1 MLKSLY
7 IENYAIIS
15 RLSMEVDPGFNG
27 ITGETGAGKSILIGA
42 LQLVLG
48 QRADTSVLL
57 NKDKKCIVEAV
68 FTAPASDFMD
78 TLWIRYDLDAAPDII
93 LRRELS
99 AQGKSRSFI
108 NDTPVSLT
116 AIKEIGSQLVD
127 LHQQFD
133 TLDIRTAGFQCH
145 VLDALAHNTDLLR
158 AYQRDYQ
165 QYSTLSKQLY
175 EREADWDRINREAD
189 YTRFLLDELEA
200 VQLKPD
206 ELEQTEEKLK
216 RMENAE
222 HIKQQLQL
230 VSEALDE
237 GEQPVV
243 HRLKSLQQLV
253 GQLLRHLPEAE
264 SLHQRMIQ
272 VGIELKD
279 IAGEVQTLQ
288 HHVQFDSGDLE
299 QLQNRLSEGYRLLK
313 KHQVQTTAQ
322 LLEIQSSLAEKM
334 IQFEQSDAHL
344 DSLRAQVN
352 TLNIQC
358 EQQAALL
365 SASRKK
371 QVSEVV
377 DRVHTLLDR
386 VGMPNARL
394 QVAVD
399 PIPIGADGADRVQF
413 LLDANKSGRFEPLAK
428 VGSGGELSRLML
440 CIKSLVAAEMQMP
453 TLIFDEIDTGISGE
467 AARQV
472 GHILQAFSQHHQVLL
487 ITHQPQIAA
496 RAHTHWYVY
505 KQEQEGSIQTAIRK
519 LRMDERIDTIAS
531 MMSGDRP
538 TKTALANARE
548 MIQHG

>member
-1 MLKSLY
+1 
-7 IENYAIIS
+7 
-15 RLSMEVDPGFNG
+15 MEVDPGFNG

-57 NKDKKCIVEAV
+57 YQDKKCIVEAV
-68 FTAPASDFMD
+68 FTAPASDWME
-78 TLWIRYDLDAAPDII
+78 TCWTRYDLDPAADII
-93 LRRELS
+93 IRRELS

-116 AIKEIGSQLVD
+116 ALKEIGSQLVD

-165 QYSTLSKQLY
+165 QYTTLLRQLT
-175 EREADWDRINREAD
+175 ELETDWDRNNREAD

-206 ELEQTEEKLK
+206 ELEQTEEKRK
-216 RMENAE
+216 RLENAE
-222 HIKQQLQL
+222 QIKQQLQQ
-230 VSEALDE
+230 VSDALDE
-237 GEQPVV
+237 GEQPLV
-243 HRLKSLQQLV
+243 HRLKSLQQVMGHLIK
-253 GQLLRHLPEAE
+253 HLPEAQP
-264 SLHQRMIQ
+264 LHQRMTQ

-279 IAGEVQTLQ
+279 IADEVQTLQ
-288 HHVQFDSGDLE
+288 HQVRYDAGDLE

-322 LLEIQSSLAEKM
+322 LLDIQSSLSEKM
-334 IQFEQSDAHL
+334 IQFEQSDARI
-344 DSLRAQVN
+344 DTLRAQVN
-352 TLNIQC
+352 TLKIQC
-358 EQQAALL
+358 EQQAAML

-371 QVSEVV
+371 QVSVFV
-377 DRVHTLLDR
+377 DRVQALLDR

-399 PIPIGADGADRVQF
+399 SIPISSDGADQVRF

-440 CIKSLVAAEMQMP
+440 CIKSLVASEMQWP

-472 GHILQAFSQHHQVLL
+472 GHILQEFSQHHQVLL

-496 RAHTHWYVY
+496 RAHAHWYVY
-505 KQEQEGSIQTAIRK
+505 KQEQEGSLQTAIRK
-519 LRMDERIDTIAS
+519 LSMDERVETIAS